1 MKNVA
6 LLLMAAMALLVVG
19 CSDDS
24 TTPVSVADQSA
35 SMPGHLAKNFVKGFM
50 AYVGPISSDPA
61 EVVIDP
67 GITNDPDGKTIVKGM
82 VLRTFFTAVFPPAA
96 GGPDLLTGNGVL
108 ELNFRLDPGTGALF
122 CWGKLTVDPAASE
135 AGDGVWDITW
145 QGKGTYYDETG
156 AVYPTVPLKLEG
168 HGNGGTLT
176 GMQISAEITLIGGPP
191 VTWGGAGEG
200 SVTSH

>member
-1 MKNVA
+1 MKKIA
-6 LLLMAAMALLVVG
+6 LLLMAAIALLVVG

-24 TTPVSVADQSA
+24 TTPVSVAAQSA
-35 SMPGHLAKNFVKGFM
+35 SMPVHLGKNFVRGFM
-50 AYVGPISSDPA
+50 AYVGPLSENPA
-61 EVVIDP
+61 EVV
-67 GITNDPDGKTIVKGM
+67 
-82 VLRTFFTAVFPPAA
+82 VLRSFFTAVFPSAD

-145 QGKGTYYDETG
+145 QGKGTYFDQTG
-156 AVYPTVPLKLEG
+156 AVYPVVPLKLEG